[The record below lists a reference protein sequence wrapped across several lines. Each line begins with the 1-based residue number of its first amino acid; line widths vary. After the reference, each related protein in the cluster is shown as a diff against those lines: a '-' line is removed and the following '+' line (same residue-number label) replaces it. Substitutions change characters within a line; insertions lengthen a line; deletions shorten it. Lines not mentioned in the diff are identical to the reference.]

1 MLFLCFPDPHEHR
14 EWLKAFTAHY
24 NTPHQRLDSIEHI
37 IEENKVERYASCK
50 GTTLQKNLKMARFRM
65 QMERDKNGGESGE
78 GGEESGEYNEN
89 FVDDVDVVD
98 VTDVV
103 IVEVF

>member
-1 MLFLCFPDPHEHR
+1 
-14 EWLKAFTAHY
+14 
-24 NTPHQRLDSIEHI
+24 
-37 IEENKVERYASCK
+37 
-50 GTTLQKNLKMARFRM
+50 M

-78 GGEESGEYNEN
+78 GEEESGEYNEN

-103 IVEVF
+103 IVEVFWYRIVVDFLFILTLLRAIHRTHKYNWSLDIRCTGHKLKNKNLTWT